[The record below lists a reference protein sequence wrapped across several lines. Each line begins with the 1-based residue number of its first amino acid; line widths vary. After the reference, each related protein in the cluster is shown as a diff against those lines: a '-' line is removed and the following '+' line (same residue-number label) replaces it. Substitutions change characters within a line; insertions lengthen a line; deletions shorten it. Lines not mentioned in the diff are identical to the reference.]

1 MSAGISKGW
10 QMRWEMSANQWCLFL
25 PNPSFCFEA
34 KYLLPFTVWDFFV
47 HKYHV
52 SPPLSPQ
59 KNKSWGILQEKI
71 SLTAV
76 CEPPHLH
83 KVWHSS
89 PSASHFLLTLSKIL
103 QTHLFSFLHVL
114 GRCFP
119 ALCLSEVWADLAFTC
134 PALALLMMPSGHFLS
149 AV

>member
-1 MSAGISKGW
+1 MTDEVGNVSKPVMPFPA
-10 QMRWEMSANQWCLFL
+10 QSFLFALNPNICCL
-25 PNPSFCFEA
+25 
-34 KYLLPFTVWDFFV
+34 YTVWDFFD

-52 SPPLSPQ
+52 SPPLPPQ
-59 KNKSWGILQEKI
+59 KIKTWGILQEKI

-89 PSASHFLLTLSKIL
+89 LSASHFLLTLSKIL
-103 QTHLFSFLHVL
+103 QTHLFSLLRVL

-119 ALCLSEVWADLAFTC
+119 ALCFSEV
-134 PALALLMMPSGHFLS
+134 
-149 AV
+149 